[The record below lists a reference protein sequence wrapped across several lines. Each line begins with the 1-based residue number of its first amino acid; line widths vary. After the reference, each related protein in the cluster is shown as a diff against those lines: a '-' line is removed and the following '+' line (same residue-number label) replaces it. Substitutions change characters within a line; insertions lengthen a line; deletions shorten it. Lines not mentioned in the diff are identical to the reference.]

1 MYQEIMQ
8 RKNKWEDL
16 KLNAGLILKLEEA
29 ENLSRKVQ
37 IFEDF
42 WGKNCNFDLDKDVQP
57 LRWPMS
63 DNEQFGNHGSAM
75 RQR

>member
-16 KLNAGLILKLEEA
+16 KLKAGLILKLEEV
-29 ENLSRKVQ
+29 ENWSRKMQ

-57 LRWPMS
+57 LRWPRS
-63 DNEQFGNHGSAM
+63 DNEQFGKYGFAM